1 MYTFCG
7 NPELKRSCPLKNL
20 IPSKEGDM
28 AIGVLI
34 KRVTKHGENAKILLP
49 HIIELR
55 ALAVRQPG
63 YISGE
68 TFFSLDRSDECLVI
82 GRWTTIEHWQK
93 WHRDPRRIE
102 LNENME
108 KHLGVKTEYHI
119 YGIGLW

>member
-1 MYTFCG
+1 
-7 NPELKRSCPLKNL
+7 
-20 IPSKEGDM
+20 M

-34 KRVTKHGENAKILLP
+34 KRVTKKGDDAKVLLP

-68 TFFSLDRSDECLVI
+68 TFFNLDRPEECLVI
-82 GRWTTIEHWQK
+82 GRWTAIEHWQK
-93 WHRDPRRIE
+93 WMQDPRRME
-102 LNENME
+102 LEGNLE
-108 KHLGVKTEYHI
+108 KHFGTETTISI

>member
-1 MYTFCG
+1 
-7 NPELKRSCPLKNL
+7 
-20 IPSKEGDM
+20 M

-34 KRVTKHGENAKILLP
+34 KRVISHGEDAKVLLP

-68 TFFSLDRSDECLVI
+68 TFFNLDRPEECLVI
-82 GRWTTIEHWQK
+82 GRWTSLEYWRQWK
-93 WHRDPRRIE
+93 RDPRRIE
-102 LNENME
+102 IDENLE
-108 KHLGVKTEYHI
+108 KQLGANTEYSI

>member
-1 MYTFCG
+1 
-7 NPELKRSCPLKNL
+7 
-20 IPSKEGDM
+20 M

-34 KRVTKHGENAKILLP
+34 KRVTTRGDSAKVLLP

-68 TFFSLDRSDECLVI
+68 TFFNLDRSEECLVVS
-82 GRWTTIEHWQK
+82 RWTTIEHWQQWK
-93 WHRDPRRIE
+93 RDARRIE
-102 LNENME
+102 LEGNLE
-108 KHLGVKTEYHI
+108 KHFGTKTEYNF